1 MDEKGDKM
9 TKLSMNKFINMTVS
23 DMNRRSV
30 MEPNFDKYPLGK
42 GQNENKVTFQ
52 EFQDGEQSMNCP
64 ICGFECTHIT
74 GVEVFARGEDAAD
87 HVHTAVDME
96 EMSTKVENVKGHGRN
111 PSGRRD
117 GLILSGH
124 CETGCEFEIEI
135 AQHKGNTFF
144 KSTKTGEKKFD

>member
-1 MDEKGDKM
+1 MDKKGEKM
-9 TKLSMNKFINMTVS
+9 TKLSMNKFINMTLS

-30 MEPNFDKYPLGK
+30 MKPNFDKYPLGK

-52 EFQDGEQSMNCP
+52 EFEDGEQSMNCP

-117 GLILSGH
+117 GLILSGY
-124 CETGCEFEIEI
+124 CESGCKFDIEI

-144 KSTKTGEKKFD
+144 KSIKTGKIKDD

>member
-1 MDEKGDKM
+1 M
-9 TKLSMNKFINMTVS
+9 TKLSMNKFINMAVS
-23 DMNRRSV
+23 DMNRRNV
-30 MEPNFDKYPLGK
+30 MEPNFDKYPTGV
-42 GQNENKVTFQ
+42 NENKVTFQ
-52 EFQDGEQSMNCP
+52 EFENGEQSMNCP

-87 HVHTAVDME
+87 HVHTAVDMR

>member
-1 MDEKGDKM
+1 MDKKGEKM
-9 TKLSMNKFINMTVS
+9 TKLSMNKFINMTLS

-52 EFQDGEQSMNCP
+52 EFEDGEQSMNCP

-96 EMSTKVENVKGHGRN
+96 EMSTKVENVTGSGRN

-117 GLILSGH
+117 GLILSGY
-124 CETGCEFEIEI
+124 CESGCKFDIEI

-144 KSTKTGEKKFD
+144 KSTKTGENKFD